1 MNEVRQAFLDAAA
14 VASTLL
20 EDPQVDARWDDAGAS
35 EGMTVGGIATHLVS
49 SGIESLQNFLEAP
62 EPQPSGRLLA
72 PGRYFSGQSLDLAH
86 EDHRSIRDGANAGSQ
101 AGSDEIRHRA
111 LTAISILTTQLA
123 AASDDRL
130 ILVLGRFTMTLDD
143 FTITRLVELLAH
155 SDDLATSL
163 GQVYDPPPQALSI
176 ALTCLTDVA
185 RRRHGDLAVL
195 RTVARGGRVSEPV
208 FPVF

>member
-1 MNEVRQAFLDAAA
+1 MNEVRQAFVDAATA
-14 VASTLL
+14 ASTLL
-20 EDPQVDARWDDAGAS
+20 DHPQVDARWDDAGAS
-35 EGMTVGGIATHLVS
+35 EGMTVGGIATHLIS
-49 SGIESLQNFLEAP
+49 SGIDSLQNFLEAP

-86 EDHRSIRDGANAGSQ
+86 EDHRSIRDSANAASQ
-101 AGSDEIRHRA
+101 VGLDELRHRA
-111 LTAISILTTQLA
+111 VTSISTLTTQLA
-123 AASDDRL
+123 TESDDRL

-163 GQVYDPPPQALSI
+163 NVIYEPPQE
-176 ALTCLTDVA
+176 ALTIVLACLTDVA

-195 RTVARGGRVSEPV
+195 RTVARGGRASEPV

>member
-1 MNEVRQAFLDAAA
+1 MNEVRQAFLDAATA
-14 VASTLL
+14 ASTLL
-20 EDPQVDARWDDAGAS
+20 DHPQVGTQWDDPGAS
-35 EGMTVGGIATHLVS
+35 EGMTVGGIAAHLVQ

-72 PGRYFSGQSLDLAH
+72 PGRYFSGQSLDLEH
-86 EDHRSIRDGANAGSQ
+86 DDHRSIRDSANAASQ
-101 AGSDEIRHRA
+101 VGLDELRHRA
-111 LTAISILTTQLA
+111 ATAISTLTTELT

-130 ILVLGRFTMTLDD
+130 VLVLGRFTMTLDD
-143 FTITRLVELLAH
+143 LTITRLVELLAH
-155 SDDLATSL
+155 SDDLASSL
-163 GQVYDPPPQALSI
+163 GINYDPPQQALTI
-176 ALTCLTDVA
+176 VLACLTDVA

>member
-1 MNEVRQAFLDAAA
+1 M
-14 VASTLL
+14 SI
-20 EDPQVDARWDDAGAS
+20 
-35 EGMTVGGIATHLVS
+35 GGIATHLVQ

-62 EPQPSGRLLA
+62 EPEPSGRLLA
-72 PGRYFSGQSLDLAH
+72 PGRYFSGQSLNLDH

-101 AGSDEIRHRA
+101 RGSDEIRRRA
-111 LTAISILTTQLA
+111 ATAISTLTTQLA
-123 AASDDRL
+123 TASDDRL

-163 GQVYDPPPQALSI
+163 NEAYDPPPQALTMV
-176 ALTCLTDVA
+176 LGCLTDVA
-185 RRRHGDLAVL
+185 RRRHGDRAVL
-195 RTVARGGRVSEPV
+195 RAVARGGRVSEPV